1 MKFDFKQT
9 AGSSFLTG
17 LIVASCL
24 WLLFGWTLSA
34 FQFAPVFKSINYY
47 GLAAWFASDLP
58 FKAPLIL
65 FWYVILT
72 ILAILWLIC
81 LTARTVVLLKSPL
94 PQPLRRIA
102 LCAIYIITM
111 FLLVFHAAD
120 ICTTTRINNVPVFT
134 GGKVTFKSGLE
145 ITLEELH
152 YTNGINYL
160 NLPFNTD
167 PPNIKRSDWDL
178 TANTAVIGIKPVDR
192 GVTYQESFITQPYQ
206 HAGINV
212 VIEKFVSHENTLE
225 PAGIWITITKK
236 PLLPFVIAMYSLLA
250 VSLFTLVI
258 ALRYEKQPAI
268 EENAPK
274 LPSKTAGSGT
284 AIAKKKRKY

>member
-24 WLLFGWTLSA
+24 WLLFGWALSA

-58 FKAPLIL
+58 FKAPLVL
-65 FWYVILT
+65 FWYIILI
-72 ILAILWLIC
+72 ILSVLWLIC
-81 LTARTVVLLKSPL
+81 LTARTVALLKSPML
-94 PQPLRRIA
+94 QPVRRLA
-102 LCAIYIITM
+102 LCAISVITA
-111 FLLVFHAAD
+111 FLLIFHAAD
-120 ICTTTRINNVPVFT
+120 ICTTTRVNNVPILN

-145 ITLEELH
+145 ITLEDLH

-160 NLPFNTD
+160 NLPFNTE

-178 TANTAVIGIKPVDR
+178 AANTAVIGIKPVGK
-192 GVTYQESFITQPYQ
+192 GVNYQESFLTKPFQ

-212 VIEKFVSHENTLE
+212 VIEKFVSHEGSLE
-225 PAGIWITITKK
+225 PAGIWVSVTQK
-236 PLLPFVIAMYSLLA
+236 PLLPFVIALYCLLA
-250 VSLFTLVI
+250 VSLFTLVLAFRFGKKAVVEI
-258 ALRYEKQPAI
+258 
-268 EENAPK
+268 NVPK
-274 LPSKTAGSGT
+274 LAPKTAGSGT
-284 AIAKKKRKY
+284 AIAKKKKKS